1 MPTEQRVAPVRGA
14 HRLSPEFWA
23 IIGIGVTV
31 LIGLGAGQ
39 MGIRAE
45 FRGEIES
52 VRDEFRGEIKGVR
65 GEIQGVRGEVQSLR
79 DDHREDF
86 MLLLQEIREVRELV
100 VANGKVLARIEQAL
114 FGPPAK
120 VTPADRE

>member
-39 MGIRAE
+39 MG
-45 FRGEIES
+45 